1 MYWNQNIECMPI
13 GKLKELQY
21 KGLKQLV
28 GNLYSFNA
36 FYRAKMKEA
45 GVRPDDI
52 HSLSDITKLPFMN
65 KSDLRDN
72 YPTKMFTAPRKDVVR
87 YHVSSGTT
95 GKPTLVGYTK
105 NDIEFWTE
113 SLARALTSIGIG
125 DGDVIQVSYGY
136 GLFTGGLGLHY
147 GAERVNATVLPAST
161 GSTERQLELMID
173 LDVTAIACT
182 PSYLI
187 HIGDVAKK
195 MGIDLRKDTKLR
207 KAVLGAEPWSDNMRQ
222 HIEKELGIDAYD
234 IYGTSEISGP
244 MFTECTE
251 KKGIHIWGDT
261 AIAEIIDPETGES
274 LGPGQKGELVMTV
287 LKKEAMPMIRYRIKD
302 LTSVMDEECGCGRT
316 SPRIRRITGRS
327 DDMLII
333 RGINVFPSQVE
344 HTLLQIPQVAG
355 GNFLI
360 SVDRIGALDYMTVQ
374 VEITNESFS
383 DKVDDMLKLKKYISN
398 ELKKYLN
405 IAVEVELA
413 APGSLPRFEGKAKRV
428 TDRRKL

>member
-207 KAVLGAEPWSDNMRQ
+207 KAVLGAER
-222 HIEKELGIDAYD
+222 
-234 IYGTSEISGP
+234 ISGKTP
-244 MFTECTE
+244 HFRRTRDTGCQCVCYRSFDEQRPD
-251 KKGIHIWGDT
+251 GI
-261 AIAEIIDPETGES
+261 
-274 LGPGQKGELVMTV
+274 
-287 LKKEAMPMIRYRIKD
+287 
-302 LTSVMDEECGCGRT
+302 
-316 SPRIRRITGRS
+316 
-327 DDMLII
+327 
-333 RGINVFPSQVE
+333 
-344 HTLLQIPQVAG
+344 
-355 GNFLI
+355 
-360 SVDRIGALDYMTVQ
+360 
-374 VEITNESFS
+374 
-383 DKVDDMLKLKKYISN
+383 
-398 ELKKYLN
+398 
-405 IAVEVELA
+405 
-413 APGSLPRFEGKAKRV
+413 LPHRHG
-428 TDRRKL
+428 

>member
-1 MYWNQNIECMPI
+1 MYWNEKTECMPI
-13 GKLKELQY
+13 GKLKKLQY
-21 KGLKQLV
+21 KKLKELV
-28 GNLYSFNA
+28 NNLYSFNS
-36 FYRAKMKEA
+36 FYREKMKSEK
-45 GVRPDDI
+45 VSPDDI
-52 HSLSDITKLPFMN
+52 KELSDISKLPFMN

-113 SLARALTSIGIG
+113 SLARALTSIGIT
-125 DGDVIQVSYGY
+125 DEDVMQVSYGY

-147 GAERVNATVLPAST
+147 GAERVGATVIPSGT
-161 GSTERQLELMID
+161 GGTERQLELMID

-182 PSYLI
+182 PSYLV
-187 HIGDVAKK
+187 HMGDVAKK
-195 MGIDLRKDTKLR
+195 MGINIRKDTKLR
-207 KAVLGAEPWSDNMRQ
+207 KAVLGAEPWSDSMRD
-222 HIEKELGIDAYD
+222 HIENEMGIDAFD

-251 KKGIHIWGDT
+251 KKGLHIWGDMVIT
-261 AIAEIIDPETGES
+261 EIIDPETCEPVASGER
-274 LGPGQKGELVMTV
+274 GELVMTV

-302 LTSVMDEECGCGRT
+302 LTAVTEDVCVCGRT
-316 SPRIRRITGRS
+316 SPRIERITGRS

-344 HTLLQIPQVAG
+344 HTLMQIPQV
-355 GNFLI
+355 GNQYMI

-374 VEITNESFS
+374 VELKPEAFS

-405 IAVEVELA
+405 IAVEVELT
-413 APGSLPRFEGKAKRV
+413 APNTLPRFEGKAKRV
-428 TDRRKL
+428 TDRRKM